1 MNQTK
6 TVSKQLVWQ
15 GRVGRVRAAVWEFE
29 RVCIY
34 NAGSSRAVEGA
45 TFVERALVLN
55 VGQQPGVWLGMA
67 DVRSVR
73 EVFDMMDADAGD
85 RPDDCRGD
93 LYAGRVVSSLV
104 SPEGSGGDEDARLA
118 QLATMPTPSNNGGH
132 VPGQNAGPVHGIQSL
147 LMAAQHGGTAEE
159 HTCLA
164 QCRQEIQAEVARARS
179 APSRALRTQIQHS
192 AAEPVITVD
201 GTEEDEGV
209 DDEEEFEERERV
221 IREVLWKDF
230 EPLRPL
236 CDTRKLPDALKA
248 AFPVSPLSLT
258 QWNNWGDLPQTAS

>member
-1 MNQTK
+1 MNSRK
-6 TVSKQLVWQ
+6 TLRKQLVWQ
-15 GRVGRVRAAVWEFE
+15 GRVGRVRVAVWEFE
-29 RVCIY
+29 RVCIF

-73 EVFDMMDADAGD
+73 EVFDMMDAGD
-85 RPDDCRGD
+85 RPDDGRGD
-93 LYAGRVVSSLV
+93 LCAGRVVSSLV
-104 SPEGSGGDEDARLA
+104 SLAGSGGAEDARLA
-118 QLATMPTPSNNGGH
+118 QLATMPTPSSNGG
-132 VPGQNAGPVHGIQSL
+132 PGQNAGPVHGVQSL
-147 LMAAQHGGTAEE
+147 LMAAWYGGTVEE
-159 HTCLA
+159 HACLA
-164 QCRQEIQAEVARARS
+164 QCRQEIQAEVERARG
-179 APSRALRTQIQHS
+179 ATSRALRTQVQ
-192 AAEPVITVD
+192 AEPVMAVD
-201 GTEEDEGV
+201 GTEEDEDV

-221 IREVLWKDF
+221 IREVFWKDF

-258 QWNNWGDLPQTAS
+258 QWNNWGDLPRTAF

>member
-1 MNQTK
+1 MNSRK
-6 TVSKQLVWQ
+6 TLRKQLVWQ

-85 RPDDCRGD
+85 RPDDGGGD
-93 LYAGRVVSSLV
+93 LCAGRVVS
-104 SPEGSGGDEDARLA
+104 PEGSVGAEDARLA
-118 QLATMPTPSNNGGH
+118 QLATMPAPSGNGG
-132 VPGQNAGPVHGIQSL
+132 PGQHAGPVHGIQSL
-147 LMAAQHGGTAEE
+147 LMAAWHGGTAEE
-159 HTCLA
+159 HSCLA
-164 QCRQEIQAEVARARS
+164 QCRQEIQAEVERARS
-179 APSRALRTQIQHS
+179 ATSRALRTQVQLS
-192 AAEPVITVD
+192 MAEPVIAVD
-201 GTEEDEGV
+201 GTEEDADV
-209 DDEEEFEERERV
+209 DAEEEFEERERV
-221 IREVLWKDF
+221 IREVFWKDF

-258 QWNNWGDLPQTAS
+258 QWNNWGDLPRTAS